1 MDFISKIKFIF
12 TNIFMGAKKFTEV
25 LENYKEMIEKINCD
39 KIVEDMRNETI
50 DFVEQTLTIKMEF
63 EDAVAV

>member
-1 MDFISKIKFIF
+1 
-12 TNIFMGAKKFTEV
+12 MGAQKFTEV

-50 DFVEQTLTIKMEF
+50 NFVEQTLEIKMEF
-63 EDAVAV
+63 EGAVAV